1 MIRNP
6 GKDRSKCCCRF
17 VSLPIPGSWHNR
29 EFIYFGFLNACLSEG
44 AEKAM
49 KEQSKSKGQLEATI
63 SEAIIRFEKEF
74 MGRGPL
80 EAKSY
85 IIDDMVL
92 VRLKNVLTQAELML
106 AEASDNTNG
115 RELIKKTR
123 ITLLEQG
130 RSLLESA
137 IEQIIETKI
146 VSLHTDISTITG
158 ERIILFSLT
167 EPVKLGPQ

>member
-1 MIRNP
+1 
-6 GKDRSKCCCRF
+6 
-17 VSLPIPGSWHNR
+17 
-29 EFIYFGFLNACLSEG
+29 
-44 AEKAM
+44 M